1 MRQPEFWYERSAA
14 ARLAAIL
21 LTPLGW
27 IYGATVAFRSRFTRP
42 YRCRARVVCIGNLT
56 AGGTGKTPVA
66 MEFGR
71 LLTARGARIV
81 FLSRGYGGIVRG
93 PAFVASNDCATRV
106 GDEPLLLTTVAPVIV
121 ARNRAAGAKLADD
134 NGFDTI
140 IMDDG
145 HQNFSLAKDLSVVVV
160 DAATGFG
167 NVLVLPA
174 GPLREPVSRGLR
186 RADAIILMGDGS
198 PRETVGSILPTLRAR
213 LVTADSE
220 IWMGRRVVA
229 FAGIG
234 RPEKFFASL
243 KALGAQIVHARSYAD
258 HFVYSQ
264 AEIVRLKTQAI
275 AENAALV
282 TTEKDF
288 VRVSPA
294 ERSGIEQLHVRAV
307 FGDSKTLDRLLDK
320 IVPRALPPQT
330 P

>member
-1 MRQPEFWYERSAA
+1 MRQPEFWYERSAG
-14 ARLAAIL
+14 ARLVAIL

-27 IYGATVAFRSRFTRP
+27 TYGATIALRLRFTQP
-42 YRCRARVVCIGNLT
+42 YRCHAKVVCIGNLT

-71 LLTARGARIV
+71 LLTARGARVV
-81 FLSRGYGGIVRG
+81 FLTRGYGGVVRG
-93 PAFVASNDCATRV
+93 PAFVASSDRAARV
-106 GDEPLLLTTVAPVIV
+106 GDEPLLLASVAPVIV
-121 ARNRAAGAKLADD
+121 ARDRAAGAKLADD

-145 HQNFSLAKDLSVVVV
+145 HQNFSLAKDLSVIVV
-160 DAATGFG
+160 DAETGFG
-167 NVLVLPA
+167 NGRVLPA
-174 GPLREPVSRGLR
+174 GPLRESVLPGLR
-186 RADAIILMGDGS
+186 RADAIILMGDGL
-198 PRETVGSILPTLRAR
+198 PPETVGSTLPTLRAR
-213 LVTADSE
+213 LVASVSNS
-220 IWMGRRVVA
+220 WMGRRVVA

-243 KALGAQIVHARSYAD
+243 KALGAQIVHACSYAD

-264 AEIVRLKTQAI
+264 AEITRLKTRAI
-275 AENAALV
+275 AANATLV

-307 FGDSKTLDRLLDK
+307 FGDSNTLDRLLDK
-320 IVPRALPPQT
+320 IVPRALPPKA